1 MNTELQ
7 NGHLEIIQQMEE
19 KDKFPYLLFC
29 SFENEK
35 IKEIGWERTASAMN
49 ILSFLL
55 EYMVSNKVDIVAKNG
70 NLVFKSQIK
79 EA

>member
-7 NGHLEIIQQMEE
+7 NGHLEIILKSAE

-29 SFENEK
+29 AFENDK

-49 ILSFLL
+49 IRSLLL
-55 EYMVSNKVDIVAKNG
+55 EYMRNNNVALIEEMG
-70 NLVFKSQIK
+70 NLIFMQRP
-79 EA
+79 

>member
-7 NGHLEIIQQMEE
+7 NGHLEIIQQMED

-55 EYMVSNKVDIVAKNG
+55 EYMRNNNVALIEENG
-70 NLVFKSQIK
+70 NLIFMQRP
-79 EA
+79 